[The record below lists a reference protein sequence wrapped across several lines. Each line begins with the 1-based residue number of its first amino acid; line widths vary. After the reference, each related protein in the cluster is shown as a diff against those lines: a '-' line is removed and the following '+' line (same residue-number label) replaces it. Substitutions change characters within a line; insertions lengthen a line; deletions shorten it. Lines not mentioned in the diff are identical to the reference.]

1 MKWQTKSRYF
11 RLLAALPQGPRLHH
25 LAQRHLTK
33 EWPRPITHLESYRE
47 RALKFVE
54 AFQRFSNR
62 NLEDSE
68 FVEIGAG
75 RDLALAVSLRLA
87 GVARV
92 TCIDIERLAN
102 LYLINHAA
110 RSLGVDRSFETWNE
124 LSEFGI
130 SYRAPESAEAI
141 AIANSSIDCFCTSEV
156 LEHIPQSSL
165 KSIFYEAHRYLRAG
179 GLHIHAIDY
188 SDHFARSDPA
198 ISRFNFLKFTDT
210 EWIPHNSRFQ
220 YVNRMRHSDYTGL
233 LHATGFDLL
242 DSDVVLGDLP
252 KEVAA
257 HLAPQFSSY
266 DIDDIRALRS
276 VVVARKALDDD
287 SDARPQ
293 TAP

>member
-33 EWPRPITHLESYRE
+33 EWPRPIPHLESYRE

-102 LYLINHAA
+102 LNLINHAA
-110 RSLGVDRSFETWNE
+110 RSL
-124 LSEFGI
+124 
-130 SYRAPESAEAI
+130 
-141 AIANSSIDCFCTSEV
+141 
-156 LEHIPQSSL
+156 
-165 KSIFYEAHRYLRAG
+165 
-179 GLHIHAIDY
+179 
-188 SDHFARSDPA
+188 
-198 ISRFNFLKFTDT
+198 
-210 EWIPHNSRFQ
+210 
-220 YVNRMRHSDYTGL
+220 
-233 LHATGFDLL
+233 
-242 DSDVVLGDLP
+242 
-252 KEVAA
+252 
-257 HLAPQFSSY
+257 
-266 DIDDIRALRS
+266 
-276 VVVARKALDDD
+276 
-287 SDARPQ
+287 
-293 TAP
+293 